1 MEAFKYESG
10 PEATL
15 VTATM
20 DWNTFSVR
28 DLSSWKVRFDGER
41 TLVVNLHQL
50 GNSNQIIVGGKL
62 RLQKLDQTTTME
74 YYPWHS
80 YDFDFASLNLI
91 LPHLIDPLASFAFG
105 VADFPNKRGQA
116 PSFDF
121 KGLVSM
127 DFVSDEVR
135 NGTACRMYSIDGPGL
150 ENRGGTIW
158 VDKALLHIVDYEI
171 DLPDE
176 PGYES
181 GKLLLKKIDHMDYE
195 TWREFML
202 AQIT

>member
-1 MEAFKYESG
+1 
-10 PEATL
+10 
-15 VTATM
+15 
-20 DWNTFSVR
+20 
-28 DLSSWKVRFDGER
+28 
-41 TLVVNLHQL
+41 
-50 GNSNQIIVGGKL
+50 
-62 RLQKLDQTTTME
+62 
-74 YYPWHS
+74 
-80 YDFDFASLNLI
+80 
-91 LPHLIDPLASFAFG
+91 
-105 VADFPNKRGQA
+105 
-116 PSFDF
+116 
-121 KGLVSM
+121 M

-135 NGTACRMYSIDGPGL
+135 NCAACRMYSIDGPGL